1 MRSKKDENFDK
12 LKIKYEH
19 LEKKLANEKAIN
31 QKLRQKMEQ
40 LVSDATEQITTVK
53 LLAKTQEENINLRHK
68 VFHAEAK

>member
-1 MRSKKDENFDK
+1 
-12 LKIKYEH
+12 
-19 LEKKLANEKAIN
+19 LEKKLANEQAIN

-68 VFHAEAK
+68 VFHAETK